1 MNNEN
6 KYELIKFEDGDF
18 SLDVNVSPKEETVW
32 LNRTEISLLFERDI
46 KTISKHIN
54 NALQEECKNSTVA
67 KIATVQIEGSRY
79 VEREISYYNLE
90 IIISVGYRV
99 KSERGI
105 LFRRW
110 ANSILKQYLLNGQV
124 INEARCLAHSDNMI
138 KLSNTVDTIKNSLT
152 TRIDILE
159 LRLDSITSTT
169 YFKDKIFYNGELFE
183 GYSFIKNLFKK
194 AKNRIIIIDGYLDYS
209 VLDMMND
216 ITIDITIYI
225 ASHTP
230 ITNREITLFQTSH
243 TLNVIRT
250 NNYHDR
256 FIIID
261 DELYTIGSSIKDIGK
276 KISHISKLESIN
288 IDILL
293 ARYTV

>member
-124 INEARCLAHSDNMI
+124 INEARCLAHSDNIVKMNNI
-138 KLSNTVDTIKNSLT
+138 IESMN
-152 TRIDILE
+152 TRII
-159 LRLDSITSTT
+159 
-169 YFKDKIFYNGELFE
+169 YFNF
-183 GYSFIKNLFKK
+183 
-194 AKNRIIIIDGYLDYS
+194 
-209 VLDMMND
+209 
-216 ITIDITIYI
+216 
-225 ASHTP
+225 
-230 ITNREITLFQTSH
+230 
-243 TLNVIRT
+243 
-250 NNYHDR
+250 
-256 FIIID
+256 
-261 DELYTIGSSIKDIGK
+261 
-276 KISHISKLESIN
+276 
-288 IDILL
+288 
-293 ARYTV
+293 

>member
-1 MNNEN
+1 MIEEK
-6 KYELIKFEDGDF
+6 KYELIKFKDGDF
-18 SLDVNVSPKEETVW
+18 SLDVNVSPSEDTVW

-67 KIATVQIEGSRY
+67 KIATVQLEGNRY

-90 IIISVGYRV
+90 VIISVGYRV
-99 KSERGI
+99 KSNRGI

-110 ANSILKQYLLNGQV
+110 ANIILKQYLLCGQV
-124 INEARCLAHSDNMI
+124 INETRCMAHSDNLI
-138 KLSNTVDTIKNSLT
+138 KLSNT
-152 TRIDILE
+152 IDAMSI
-159 LRLDSITSTT
+159 RLDNFEFKLDYITSAT

-183 GYSFIKNLFKK
+183 GYSFVKNLFNT
-194 AKNRIIIIDGYLDYS
+194 AHNRIIIIDGYLDYS
-209 VLDMMND
+209 VLEMLNN
-216 ITIDITIYI
+216 INVDITIYI

-230 ITNREITLFQTSH
+230 ITNREISLFQTNHS
-243 TLNVIRT
+243 LNVIRT

-261 DELYTIGSSIKDIGK
+261 DELYSIGSSIKDIGK
-276 KISHISKLESIN
+276 KISHISKLEILN
-288 IDILL
+288 IEELL
-293 ARYTV
+293 NKF